1 MLDDGPL
8 KLLTFQSGKAG
19 VLFLMF
25 VCTLLQWWW
34 FLPDI
39 QREEKTVQKSI
50 KEAAKRNDMQSAKV
64 ISMVFFDVLCDLAV
78 SEMYA
83 KWALSLSKS

>member
-1 MLDDGPL
+1 M
-8 KLLTFQSGKAG
+8 
-19 VLFLMF
+19 
-25 VCTLLQWWW
+25 
-34 FLPDI
+34 PDI

-64 ISMVFFDVLCDLAV
+64 TSMVLFDLLCDLAV

-83 KWALSLSKS
+83 K